1 MDMGED
7 RLFKEIADIM
17 KRNSEFLN
25 LNARQFCEEI
35 LELLNDPINFMEDLC
50 NLFHITSEGQNLDRL
65 RSLFV
70 RDAMLVYL
78 HNILFPSVFSL
89 YINVLLGN
97 FPAFL
102 RDLRFMIESLAKCYV
117 VDAKYPEKGVLEKM
131 KLISKWR
138 SERRIVRALDS
149 ELNTD
154 SRATKL
160 WHKLSEETHLSGYV
174 KRVIENIEVVG
185 MPPDWAL
192 TPAPWRELR
201 GEDID
206 EILDP
211 KRGFHIFL
219 CEFRE
224 ILSIAWKNYLS
235 KLEIERKKRSKNEAS
250 I

>member
-1 MDMGED
+1 MDMGKD
-7 RLFKEIADIM
+7 RLFKEITDIM

-25 LNARQFCEEI
+25 LNAKQFCEEI
-35 LELLNDPINFMEDLC
+35 LELLNDPVNFIEDLC
-50 NLFHITSEGQNLDRL
+50 KLFNITSEGRNLDRL
-65 RSLFV
+65 RALFV

-117 VDAKYPEKGVLEKM
+117 VDVKCPEKDVFEKM
-131 KLISKWR
+131 KVISKWR
-138 SERRIVRALDS
+138 SEHRIVRILDS
-149 ELNTD
+149 ELNTK

-160 WHKLSEETHLSGYV
+160 WHKLSEESHLSGYV
-174 KRVIENIEVVG
+174 KRIIENIEIVG
-185 MPPDWAL
+185 VPPDWAL
-192 TPAPWRELR
+192 TPAPWRELC
-201 GEDID
+201 GEDTD

-219 CEFRE
+219 CEYRE
-224 ILSIAWKNYLS
+224 ILNIAWKKYLS
-235 KLEIERKKRSKNEAS
+235 KLEIERK
-250 I
+250 